1 MLSMQNSPLQAQM
14 NQGNHRWETCYFPML
29 ALRFPKRMSHLEEN
43 DTWIAEAIHDFESTM
58 LLIPLLQSEKKKEKN
73 KKC

>member
-1 MLSMQNSPLQAQM
+1 
-14 NQGNHRWETCYFPML
+14 ML

-58 LLIPLLQSEKKKEKN
+58 LLISLLQRKKKKKMLIADYSPSFWMSSSAKENSSWLKQRKN
-73 KKC
+73 P